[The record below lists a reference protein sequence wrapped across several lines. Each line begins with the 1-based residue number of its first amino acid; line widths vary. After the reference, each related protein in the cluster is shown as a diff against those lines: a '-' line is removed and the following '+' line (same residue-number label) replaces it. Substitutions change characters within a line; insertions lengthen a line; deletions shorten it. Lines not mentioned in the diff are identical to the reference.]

1 MVGVRKYSGFGKLEE
16 FDNGK
21 EVQDSFPFPFL
32 LRISLFFSISHQMLR
47 PCGRLVKR
55 VMELNVWYRANTGKA
70 IM

>member
-32 LRISLFFSISHQMLR
+32 LLRISLLFSLSDQMLR
-47 PCGRLVKR
+47 PCGRLAKR
-55 VMELNVWYRANTGKA
+55 VMELNVR
-70 IM
+70 